1 MAQIVIFSGKIL
13 EKSKLCR
20 SKKGSIYNKIIL
32 QEVSNNNNNKI
43 PIILYKEKALK
54 ADKEFNTEEYVII
67 ECVIVAHNN
76 IQKNK
81 NWYNLTIYGTK
92 ILNFN
97 NTKIDI
103 DNLSSQEKVVC
114 LRKRILNILQSTQN
128 NKKGTTNTILN
139 NADMNAIQ
147 KQKKHPNKT

>member
-1 MAQIVIFSGKIL
+1 M
-13 EKSKLCR
+13 
-20 SKKGSIYNKIIL
+20 
-32 QEVSNNNNNKI
+32 
-43 PIILYKEKALK
+43 
-54 ADKEFNTEEYVII
+54 
-67 ECVIVAHNN
+67 AHNN

-97 NTKIDI
+97 NNKIDI
-103 DNLSSQEKVVC
+103 DNLSNQEKVVC
-114 LRKRILNILQSTQN
+114 IRKRIQNILQSTQN

-139 NADMNAIQ
+139 NADMNEIK

>member
-20 SKKGSIYNKIIL
+20 SKKGSIYIKIIL

-43 PIILYKEKALK
+43 PIILYKEEALK
-54 ADKEFNTEEYVII
+54 ADSEFNTEEYVII

-97 NTKIDI
+97 NNKIDI
-103 DNLSSQEKVVC
+103 DNLSNQEKVVC
-114 LRKRILNILQSTQN
+114 IRKRIQNILQSTQN

-139 NADMNAIQ
+139 NADMNEIK

>member
-20 SKKGSIYNKIIL
+20 SKKGSIYIKIIL

-67 ECVIVAHNN
+67 ECVIVSHNN

-114 LRKRILNILQSTQN
+114 VRKRIQNILQSTQN